1 MTVVIF
7 TAFKNTLYNEC
18 NSSRGSVY
26 VKKIHIVTDST
37 SDLSK
42 EEVAKHNI
50 HVVPLTLHIDG
61 KIYVDGDLH
70 PASFLEMMDQAK
82 ELPKS
87 SQPAPGKFQ
96 EVYEK
101 LGKDGDEIISIHL
114 ASKLSGTLGSAQQ
127 GVQMSNMN
135 VTVFDSQ
142 FIASALAIQVREAVR
157 MRDAGATVDEIVKRL
172 EVVRE
177 NTKMFIYLDTLNNL
191 VKGGRIGKGRALI
204 GSLLNI
210 KPIAILDNGEYTPV
224 SKVRSYK
231 QVTKFMFNEFIKNT
245 TGKTVKSV
253 CISHAGGMDD
263 VGTPLKEQIE
273 NAGFNDIQVSYTSP
287 IVSTHTGR
295 GAIAL
300 VFFAE

>member
-7 TAFKNTLYNEC
+7 TVDKNTHYNEF
-18 NSSRGSVY
+18 NSTRGSVY

-37 SDLSK
+37 CDLSK
-42 EEVAKHNI
+42 EEVTKNNI

-61 KIYVDGDLH
+61 KTYVDGELH
-70 PASFLEMMDQAK
+70 PATFLDMMDEAK

-96 EVYEK
+96 EVYEQ
-101 LGKDGDEIISIHL
+101 LGEEGDEIISIHV

-127 GVQMSNMN
+127 GAQMAGKN
-135 VTVFDSQ
+135 VTVFDSE
-142 FIASALAIQVREAVR
+142 FIASAMGIQVREAVR
-157 MRDAGATVDEIVKRL
+157 LRDAGATKEEIIKRL
-172 EVVRE
+172 EEVRA
-177 NTKMFIYLDTLNNL
+177 NTKMFIYLDTITNL
-191 VKGGRIGKGRALI
+191 VKGGRIGKGKALI

-210 KPIAILDNGEYTPV
+210 KPIAILNKGEYTPV

-231 QVTKFMFNEFIKNT
+231 QVIKFMFNEFLKNT
-245 TGKTVKSV
+245 AGKTVKSV

-263 VGTPLKEQIE
+263 VGNPLKELIE
-273 NAGFNDIQVSYTSP
+273 KEGFNEIEVSYTSP
-287 IVSTHTGR
+287 IVSTHTGK